1 VLLARNLYVDPKNK
15 SQLSEHTHVPPLW
28 MDHERAVLENS
39 HSNCRYDAAIWD
51 DQMNNRFAMIPT
63 DGRILYFARDRA
75 SFRFLSHFYQSPI
88 FVDGETWPTVEH
100 YFQAQRSNDPTYR
113 EAIRR
118 AVTPGNAER
127 LAASPDAPRRI
138 SKQSWFRRHGM
149 QPRADWRDVEL
160 DIMRRG
166 DWAKFTQN
174 PPLAEMLLAT
184 GSAEL
189 LEDSPVDV
197 FWGQGPDGLGQNW
210 AGRILM
216 EIRDRLRSSK

>member
-1 VLLARNLYVDPKNK
+1 
-15 SQLSEHTHVPPLW
+15 
-28 MDHERAVLENS
+28 MHERFRTTAGAI
-39 HSNCRYDAAIWD
+39 AAMTAALGND
-51 DQMNNRFAMIPT
+51 DMHNNFAMIPP

-88 FVDGETWPTVEH
+88 IVDDEKWPTVEH
-100 YFQAQRSNDPTYR
+100 YFQAQRSNDPAYR
-113 EAIRR
+113 GAIRQ
-118 AVTPGNAER
+118 AKTPGEAKR
-127 LAASPDAPRRI
+127 LAASPEAPRGI
-138 SKQSWFRRHGM
+138 SKQSWFRKHGM
-149 QPRADWRDVEL
+149 QPRADWRDVKL

-184 GSAEL
+184 GCAEL
-189 LEDSPVDV
+189 IEDSPVDA

-216 EIRDRLRSSK
+216 EIRSRLRSSE